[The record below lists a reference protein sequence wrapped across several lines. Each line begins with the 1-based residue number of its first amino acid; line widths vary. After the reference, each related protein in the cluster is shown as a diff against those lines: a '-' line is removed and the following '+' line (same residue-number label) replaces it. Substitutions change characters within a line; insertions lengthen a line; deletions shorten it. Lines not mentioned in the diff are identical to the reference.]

1 MRKHTRIVLYEEIN
15 NYLNILN
22 ISINDYISIDREI
35 CNINLTGIKEKLTIL
50 INNEKR
56 GK

>member
-15 NYLNILN
+15 NYLTILN